1 VTRYDRRTRLL
12 AASLSGVAGYV
23 DAIGFVT
30 LGGFFVS
37 FMSGNTTRVAVG
49 LAEGTSAG
57 LTAAGL
63 IGAFVLG
70 VIAGSLLGRQAQAN
84 RRPAVLI
91 FVAAL
96 LVLASTSGAQGAP
109 FTAMVVVAIAMG
121 AENTVFAEA
130 GEVRIGLTYMTG
142 ALVKLG
148 KGIATALVGGDRMAW
163 APYFLLWFGLLV
175 GATTGALV
183 YARVGLDALWAAA
196 LAMALLAIVAA
207 KLGPDENGDG
217 VRDKPG
223 EPIRN
228 S

>member
-1 VTRYDRRTRLL
+1 MTRYDRRTRLL
-12 AASLSGVAGYV
+12 AASLSAVAGYV

-49 LAEGTSAG
+49 LAEGSSAG
-57 LTAAGL
+57 LIAAGL
-63 IGAFVLG
+63 IGAFVGG
-70 VIAGSLLGRQAQAN
+70 VVAGSLLGRRARAN

-91 FVAAL
+91 FTAGL
-96 LVLASTSGAQGAP
+96 LGLASTLGGQGAG
-109 FTAMVVVAIAMG
+109 FAAMVLVAVAMG

-148 KGIATALVGGDRMAW
+148 KGIATALTGGDRLAW
-163 APYFLLWFGLLV
+163 WPYFLLWFGLLI
-175 GATTGALV
+175 GASTGAL
-183 YARVGLDALWAAA
+183 AHDRFGLDALWAAA
-196 LAMALLAIVAA
+196 LVMALLAIAAA

-217 VRDKPG
+217 LRDAPR
-223 EPIRN
+223 E
-228 S
+228 SS